1 MKSGWRY
8 ELRRGKY
15 LLLKPIKCVDVVDI
29 KSKLR
34 RWELSV
40 SFHYQECVISWSLLI
55 VTCSVVYVSAAKVFV
70 GFAYCSKKNR
80 RPHFAMILGGIP
92 APSNF
97 GEDWKRRAQGCVVLD
112 RHRAN
117 NKGKGYLFDENGFD
131 YTKVAFM
138 RDTKA

>member
-8 ELRRGKY
+8 ELRRGKC
-15 LLLKPIKCVDVVDI
+15 LLLEPIKCADVVDI

-40 SFHYQECVISWSLLI
+40 SFHYQ
-55 VTCSVVYVSAAKVFV
+55 
-70 GFAYCSKKNR
+70 
-80 RPHFAMILGGIP
+80 ILGGIP

-117 NKGKGYLFDENGFD
+117 NKGKGYLFDGNGFD